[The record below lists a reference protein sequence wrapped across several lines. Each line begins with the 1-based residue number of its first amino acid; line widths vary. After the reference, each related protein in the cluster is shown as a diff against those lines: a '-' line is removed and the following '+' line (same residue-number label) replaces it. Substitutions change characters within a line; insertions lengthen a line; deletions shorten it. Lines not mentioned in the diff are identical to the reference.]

1 MQNNVLYSFIWHKK
15 LFHEL
20 AFIKKKSLFFWIY
33 VIPPIFVVYTFT
45 AEWVARVLAPNPF
58 LIYLQSILTQIWKN
72 SQLIQL
78 PFLGV

>member
-1 MQNNVLYSFIWHKK
+1 MQNNVFILLYGTKSFFMSLH
-15 LFHEL
+15 LL
-20 AFIKKKSLFFWIY
+20 KKSLFFWIY
-33 VIPPIFVVYTFT
+33 VIRPIFLVYTFT
-45 AEWVARVLAPNPF
+45 AERVARVLAPNPF

>member
-1 MQNNVLYSFIWHKK
+1 MSLHLLK
-15 LFHEL
+15 
-20 AFIKKKSLFFWIY
+20 KKKSLFFWIY
-33 VIPPIFVVYTFT
+33 VIPPIFLVYTFT